1 MSNEQVNNGKV
12 GPGLLRARDGEA
24 QQVTT
29 MELFFDLVYVFA
41 VTQLSHQLQEHL
53 TPGGAF
59 DTLLLLL
66 AVWWAWVYTAWVTNW
81 SNPNHSAVRVV
92 LLGVMLV
99 SLVMSA
105 AIPDAFGGRG
115 LTFAGAYVAIQVGR
129 SLFMVLAPHE
139 DEGLRRNFQ
148 RILVW
153 SAASG
158 SLWIAGALVSGTARE
173 GLWLA
178 AVVVDYAAPASGF
191 FTPGLGRSTVQD
203 WRTITGGHIAERCQL
218 FIIIALGESVL
229 DTGATLGELTPSAM
243 TVVAF
248 VVAFIGN
255 VALWWV
261 YFYRSAEWGSEMI
274 SSAREPGQLGRTA
287 YTYFHLPMVAG
298 IIVAAVAIELTISH
312 PLKHGTV
319 ATAAVSLGGPA
330 LYLAGHALFKWAISG
345 RRPWSRVIA
354 IAALAALIPVAA
366 VSPILLTSAVAGL
379 VVVLVACWDTYT
391 QLADISRVPG

>member
-1 MSNEQVNNGKV
+1 MTMSAGWPGK
-12 GPGLLRARDGEA
+12 GTGLLRARDGQA
-24 QQVTT
+24 QRVTN

-41 VTQLSHQLQEHL
+41 VTQLSRQLLEHL

-66 AVWWAWVYTAWVTNW
+66 AVWWAWIYTAWVTNW
-81 SNPNHSAVRVV
+81 CDPNHSAVRVV
-92 LLGVMLV
+92 LLGVMLS

-115 LTFAGAYVAIQVGR
+115 LMFAGAYVAIQVGR
-129 SLFMVLAPHE
+129 SLFMVLAPHG
-139 DEGLRRNFQ
+139 DPGLRRNFQ

-158 SLWIAGALVSGTARE
+158 VLWIVGALLQGATRE
-173 GLWLA
+173 ALWLA
-178 AVVVDYAAPASGF
+178 AVIVDYLAPASGF
-191 FTPGLGRSTVQD
+191 FTPGLGRSTVRD
-203 WRTITGGHIAERCQL
+203 WRTITGGHIAERCQQ
-218 FIIIALGESVL
+218 FILIALGESVL
-229 DTGATLGELTPSAM
+229 DTGATLGELTPSTV

-261 YFYRSAEWGSEMI
+261 YFYRSAEWGSERI
-274 SSAREPGQLGRTA
+274 SSDREPGRLGRTA

-312 PLKHGTV
+312 PLAHGAV

-330 LYLAGHALFKWAISG
+330 LYLAGHALFKRAISG
-345 RRPWSRVIA
+345 HLSWSRIIA
-354 IAALAALIPVAA
+354 IAALAAMIPVAA
-366 VSPILLTSAVAGL
+366 VSPILLTSAAAGFI
-379 VVVLVACWDTYT
+379 VVLVACWDTYA
-391 QLADISRVPG
+391 LRARAAPVSG